1 MSYQVLARK
10 WRPQTFTELA
20 GQNHVLK
27 ALVNALDH
35 DRLHHAY
42 LFTGTRGVGKTTIAR
57 ILAKC
62 LNCDT
67 GVSSSPCGQ
76 CDNCQS
82 IVEGRFVDLMEID
95 AASRTGV
102 DDMRELLDNVQYTP
116 SRGRYKVYLIDEVH
130 MLSNSAFNALLKT
143 LEEPPP
149 HVKFLLATTDP
160 QKIPPT
166 ILSRCL
172 QFNLKNMTPK
182 GIVEHLQKILEHEML
197 PAEEPGLWMLARA
210 AQGSMRDALSLTDQA
225 IAFGA
230 GKITEEGVR
239 EMLGALDQH
248 LVYELF
254 DALVSG
260 EANHCLQV
268 VDKLAERG
276 VDFAAALD
284 ELMSLIHR
292 VAIAQAAPAAVDDSL
307 GDQERIQALAGQIPA
322 EDLQLFYQM
331 ALNGSRDLPF
341 APEPRGGFEMC
352 LLRML
357 AFKPAGVH
365 ELPPAT
371 GSEVPVNVKKSPPAE
386 SAGGAASSEF
396 AAGSQ
401 APVAQS
407 QGPQTSTNPVQAA
420 RALLSESPQAG
431 AEKRPLA
438 EPEKSTP
445 VAAEKPQQQAAA
457 ADGQTAPQSHERGA
471 ASEPPVAPA
480 ASAPAQEPPPWVI
493 DDIPEQ
499 QGSARQSPAPTAA
512 APQATT
518 RPAAPEPAITQ
529 AASVQQTTEPTP
541 EPTAQA
547 PQSAPVIDP
556 GSLQQLTATHWCEVF
571 EAFDLPGMLG
581 SVVSHCELK
590 GCDADNGRIELVLA
604 QDHAALYN
612 PRMLERL
619 QESLSQAYGRP
630 VEVALDIGAT
640 QQETPAAYRAR
651 KQAEALATATAA
663 LKQDEGLNLLMQQFD
678 ARLDEN
684 SIRLKSLH

>member
-76 CDNCQS
+76 CENCQS

-182 GIVEHLQKILEHEML
+182 GIVEHLQKILEVEML

-230 GKITEEGVR
+230 GQITEAGVR

-260 EANHCLQV
+260 QAADCLAV

-284 ELMSLIHR
+284 ELMSLLHR

-307 GDQERIQALAGQIPA
+307 GDKERIETLAGKVPP

-331 ALNGSRDLPF
+331 GLNGARDLPF

-365 ELPPAT
+365 QMPPAT
-371 GSEVPVNVKKSPPAE
+371 GSEVPAGVKKPARPETASAE
-386 SAGGAASSEF
+386 SSPGSGSGQRAVSQSSAS
-396 AAGSQ
+396 
-401 APVAQS
+401 APA
-407 QGPQTSTNPVQAA
+407 PDPMQAA
-420 RALLSESPQAG
+420 RAALDAKPAGNAAQAPVSQTEPQ
-431 AEKRPLA
+431 
-438 EPEKSTP
+438 
-445 VAAEKPQQQAAA
+445 
-457 ADGQTAPQSHERGA
+457 PQS
-471 ASEPPVAPA
+471 PPA
-480 ASAPAQEPPPWVI
+480 APPQPKTNPAEAFDEPPPWVV
-493 DDIPEQ
+493 DETPLADEPVVETSAGEASLGEQ
-499 QGSARQSPAPTAA
+499 ASAKENASVADRQESSAVGSESATAAVEARASETSARPNIELGGLEQL
-512 APQATT
+512 
-518 RPAAPEPAITQ
+518 
-529 AASVQQTTEPTP
+529 
-541 EPTAQA
+541 
-547 PQSAPVIDP
+547 SA
-556 GSLQQLTATHWCEVF
+556 GRWCEVF
-571 EAFDLPGMLG
+571 DAFDLPGMLG
-581 SVVSHCELK
+581 SVIGHCELTH
-590 GCDADNGRIELVLA
+590 CDADSGRIALTLA
-604 QDHAALYN
+604 QEHAALYN

-619 QESLSQAYGRP
+619 QSSLSEAYQRPIEVDLTLGETQA
-630 VEVALDIGAT
+630 
-640 QQETPAAYRAR
+640 ETPAAYRAR
-651 KQAEALATATAA
+651 KQAEALAEAKQA
-663 LKQDEGLNLLMQQFD
+663 LLQDEGLNLLMQQFD
-678 ARLDEN
+678 AQLDEA
-684 SIRLKSLH
+684 SIRLKTLH

>member
-76 CDNCQS
+76 CENCLS

-182 GIVEHLQKILEHEML
+182 GIVEHLQKILEVEML

-230 GKITEEGVR
+230 GKISEEGVR

-254 DALVSG
+254 DALVAG
-260 EANHCLQV
+260 QAAACLAV

-276 VDFAAALD
+276 VDFATALD
-284 ELMSLIHR
+284 ELMSLLHR

-307 GDQERIQALAGQIPA
+307 GDKERIESLASSVAP

-331 ALNGSRDLPF
+331 GLNGARDLPF

-365 ELPPAT
+365 QVPPAS
-371 GSEVPVNVKKSPPAE
+371 GSEVPAGVKKSVRPE
-386 SAGGAASSEF
+386 TAS
-396 AAGSQ
+396 
-401 APVAQS
+401 
-407 QGPQTSTNPVQAA
+407 
-420 RALLSESPQAG
+420 
-431 AEKRPLA
+431 
-438 EPEKSTP
+438 
-445 VAAEKPQQQAAA
+445 AAA
-457 ADGQTAPQSHERGA
+457 AAVKPAKPQSGPGELSAAGVQSARAALNTEPATAPVVP
-471 ASEPPVAPA
+471 ASP
-480 ASAPAQEPPPWVI
+480 ASAPHQEPERKNLPEAGSVSDASDLVDEPPPWVL
-493 DDIPEQ
+493 DEPPQAATPTPQPRPEPEP
-499 QGSARQSPAPTAA
+499 GPGPESEPKPLADAELAVGTDTASTAA
-512 APQATT
+512 A
-518 RPAAPEPAITQ
+518 
-529 AASVQQTTEPTP
+529 AASADAEQGTTAAARPNI
-541 EPTAQA
+541 AL
-547 PQSAPVIDP
+547 
-556 GSLQQLTATHWCEVF
+556 GSLSELNAQRWCECF
-571 EAFDLPGMLG
+571 DAFDLPGMLG
-581 SVVSHCELK
+581 SVIAHCELK
-590 GCDADNGRIELVLA
+590 HCDAGSGRIELILA
-604 QDHAALYN
+604 QEHAALYN

-619 QESLSQAYGRP
+619 QISLSEAYQQP
-630 VEVALDIGAT
+630 IEVNLT
-640 QQETPAAYRAR
+640 QGETRSETPAAFRAR
-651 KQAEALATATAA
+651 KQAEALAAA
-663 LKQDEGLNLLMQQFD
+663 KQALLQDEGLNLLMQQFD
-678 ARLDEN
+678 ARLDEA
-684 SIRLKSLH
+684 SIRLKTVH

>member
-76 CDNCQS
+76 CDNCRS

-182 GIVEHLQKILEHEML
+182 GIVEHLQKILEVEML

-254 DALVSG
+254 DALVAGQAS
-260 EANHCLQV
+260 HCLTV

-284 ELMSLIHR
+284 ELMSLLHR

-307 GDQERIQALAGQIPA
+307 GDKERIETLASQIPP

-365 ELPPAT
+365 QMPPST
-371 GSEVPVNVKKSPPAE
+371 GSEVPASVKKSSKAE
-386 SAGGAASSEF
+386 TAAVQDNSLQPGTSVSETQGFTQSASG
-396 AAGSQ
+396 Q
-401 APVAQS
+401 KAQS
-407 QGPQTSTNPVQAA
+407 TDPLQAA
-420 RALLSESPQAG
+420 RAALSDVVPPALDSVAPESSDHQSPTSSGRIDSKTETVSAVRPQ
-431 AEKRPLA
+431 
-438 EPEKSTP
+438 
-445 VAAEKPQQQAAA
+445 PQ
-457 ADGQTAPQSHERGA
+457 A
-471 ASEPPVAPA
+471 ASEAED
-480 ASAPAQEPPPWVI
+480 EPPPWVV
-493 DDIPEQ
+493 DDIPDARVSES
-499 QGSARQSPAPTAA
+499 GPHEDAADESAQ
-512 APQATT
+512 
-518 RPAAPEPAITQ
+518 PERR
-529 AASVQQTTEPTP
+529 S
-541 EPTAQA
+541 
-547 PQSAPVIDP
+547 IDP
-556 GSLQQLTATHWCEVF
+556 GTLEQLSARHWCEIF
-571 EAFDLPGMLG
+571 DAFDLPGMLG
-581 SVVSHCELK
+581 SVVAHCELTV
-590 GCDADNGRIELVLA
+590 CDADSGRIQLTLA
-604 QDHAALYN
+604 QEHAALYN

-619 QESLSQAYGRP
+619 QLSLSDAYDRAID
-630 VEVALDIGAT
+630 VSIEIGET
-640 QQETPAAYRAR
+640 QEETPAAYRAR
-651 KQAEALATATAA
+651 KQAEALAAA
-663 LKQDEGLNLLMQQFD
+663 RDALMHDEGLNLLMQQFD
-678 ARLDEN
+678 AQLDES

>member
-254 DALVSG
+254 EALVSG
-260 EANHCLQV
+260 EASHCLQV

-307 GDQERIQALAGQIPA
+307 GDQERIQTLAGQIPA

-371 GSEVPVNVKKSPPAE
+371 GSEVPAHVKKSLPPE
-386 SAGGAASSEF
+386 SAGGASSSEL
-396 AAGSQ
+396 ATGSQ
-401 APVAQS
+401 TPAAQS
-407 QGPQTSTNPVQAA
+407 QSQSAQTSKKPVQAA
-420 RALLSESPQAG
+420 RALLSESPV
-431 AEKRPLA
+431 AES
-438 EPEKSTP
+438 EKSP
-445 VAAEKPQQQAAA
+445 PAEAEKPQARATVTNEQSI
-457 ADGQTAPQSHERGA
+457 PKSHEPM
-471 ASEPPVAPA
+471 E
-480 ASAPAQEPPPWVI
+480 ASARSEASTASAAAQEPPPWVT

-499 QGSARQSPAPTAA
+499 QASARQSPAPTAA
-512 APQATT
+512 VPQAESKAAAPEQAIT
-518 RPAAPEPAITQ
+518 RAALAQAPVQQSAEPAPEPASEAPRS
-529 AASVQQTTEPTP
+529 AA
-541 EPTAQA
+541 
-547 PQSAPVIDP
+547 VIDP

-590 GCDADNGRIELVLA
+590 GCDAANGRIELILA
-604 QDHAALYN
+604 QEHAALYN

-619 QESLSQAYGRP
+619 QQSLSQAYGRP
-630 VEVALDIGAT
+630 VEVVLDIGAT

-651 KQAEALATATAA
+651 KQAEALAAATAA